1 MKKLTMPLTEDCVRS
16 LTLGESVSLSGTIYT
31 ARDAA
36 HHRLVTGG
44 QLPAGLDLHSAVLYH
59 CGPVIVK
66 TNGRWRGVTAAGK
79 YVDARR
85 AVHGRYHPYVRH

>member
-59 CGPVIVK
+59 RPVIVK
-66 TNGRWRGVTAAGK
+66 TNGCWRVIAVAD
-79 YVDARR
+79 YVDVRR
-85 AVHGRYHPYVRH
+85 AVADIIRYVRH